1 MAALWPVNSKKGEPL
16 PKCFGWRG
24 FLQNGGGRE
33 MGAMTYGKLVNGR
46 LVPAPNPLPVRNGEV
61 RDPSGDL
68 YAAVGYKLVVETP
81 APDTA
86 ADPSALTP
94 HWEEWDGQI
103 VRVWL

>member
-1 MAALWPVNSKKGEPL
+1 MAGEGDGSHDVWEIGEWPSCSGAKSAAGPQRRG
-16 PKCFGWRG
+16 PRPFG
-24 FLQNGGGRE
+24 
-33 MGAMTYGKLVNGR
+33 V
-46 LVPAPNPLPVRNGEV
+46 
-61 RDPSGDL
+61 
-68 YAAVGYKLVVETP
+68 YKLVVETP

>member
-1 MAALWPVNSKKGEPL
+1 MAGKQQEGRAAAEVLRMARL
-16 PKCFGWRG
+16 PAKWR
-24 FLQNGGGRE
+24 GRE

-61 RDPSGDL
+61 RDPSGYL
-68 YAAVGYKLVVETP
+68 HAAVGYKLVVETP